1 MAWDD
6 PDSGIVATSPR
17 QLQWNTHNQ
26 TNPNDEH
33 VGAPPSEYDDVDDAL
48 TSESEC
54 HQHQQQP
61 LKD

>member
-1 MAWDD
+1 
-6 PDSGIVATSPR
+6 
-17 QLQWNTHNQ
+17 LQWNTHNQ